1 MEFFVYGKLTQSDLS
16 QLQSE
21 ARQQPQ
27 RLKFLIQLASRLP
40 PMATE
45 LKQPENEVQGCEAQ
59 VWLTKSWQN
68 DQLQLQL
75 DSSSR
80 VVKGLLALVF
90 LALHGANKQQVASF
104 DLDALLALLGLQSFV
119 SSSRRNGLRA
129 VVQAMT
135 S

>member
-1 MEFFVYGKLTQSDLS
+1 MYGKLTQSDLS